1 MNSTYASQLED
12 EHRAQL
18 MSEFTYLDEYRRLT
32 HQLLMESA
40 KLHQSVLTHRHAPR
54 NISAVEKYFLRRL
67 ISDPSITI
75 KPADKNLGLAL
86 VDTTWYQTELKKM
99 LSDKTTYRVFTQRQT
114 TGGKTKD
121 CLKQLKQD
129 LHAQVKILTAR
140 HKNELGLIDSAV
152 PKFLEQFITE
162 KTAKVP
168 IIYLLIKV
176 HKPSGLCGRPIVPS
190 HSWLTTAMSKVVDHL
205 LQQIIKEANITHLV
219 KVLKSFGPSELN
231 LFTSQQKKVSS

>member
-1 MNSTYASQLED
+1 
-12 EHRAQL
+12 
-18 MSEFTYLDEYRRLT
+18 
-32 HQLLMESA
+32 
-40 KLHQSVLTHRHAPR
+40 
-54 NISAVEKYFLRRL
+54 
-67 ISDPSITI
+67 
-75 KPADKNLGLAL
+75 
-86 VDTTWYQTELKKM
+86 M

-114 TGGKTKD
+114 CGKTKD

-219 KVLKSFGPSELN
+219 KDTKSFEFCELESIHVTAKEGVFLTADIGS
-231 LFTSQQKKVSS
+231 LFTNIDTELGLRLMEEFLTEQQVSSSLRHCIIDLLTFVMKNSYLQLTITFGIKSMELPWVPPVHQSMPISVSICWNEKS